1 MIMPIAAEFDPDFV
15 FVSAGFDAAVGDPI
29 GGCLVSPE
37 GFAHMT
43 HMLKGLAGGKLM
55 LALEGGYS
63 IKAVA
68 DSSEACMKILRGRD
82 VPRLIRPQ
90 PPSQSCLATI
100 ERVVAVQSQYWK
112 SLVPRT
118 HRLKDTVS
126 VSIQDLASAYW
137 SQVCTLKFGL
147 LNLPILDERFIQHF
161 ENRVHVS
168 DDILNCSNGIVLVA
182 HEVDPIVQDSDYI
195 ESNIISVGN
204 TKYIPSYKSL
214 IERLQIKGVGII
226 DVYVPARSWKLRQ
239 TSAGPAEDLSAYN
252 EFFLYLWDT
261 FLQASTAKSLFII
274 TSGLP
279 NYAIGKLV
287 DSRPVEDLLKG
298 IALFSSTLFLPI
310 VAPEKGTWY
319 QEHSK
324 VYLPGSDKPLG
335 AHIPTANVYGSC
347 YSGGQDSIATPLWL
361 EDQLYDYIVSKL

>member
-1 MIMPIAAEFDPDFV
+1 MPIANEFDPDFV

-43 HMLKGLAGGKLM
+43 HMLKGLAGGKIM
-55 LALEGGYS
+55 LALEGGYN
-63 IKAVA
+63 INAVA
-68 DSSEACMKILRGRD
+68 DSSESCMKILLGRD
-82 VPRLIRPQ
+82 VPRLARPQ
-90 PPSQSCLATI
+90 PPSHSCLTTI
-100 ERVVAVQSQYWK
+100 EKVVAIQSQHWK

-118 HRLKDTVS
+118 QKLDQAYPS

-137 SQVCTLKFGL
+137 SQVCTAKFGL
-147 LNLPILDERFIQHF
+147 LNLPILDERFTQHF

-168 DDILNCSNGIVLVA
+168 DDILNCKNGIVLLA
-182 HEVDPIVQDSDYI
+182 HEVDPIVQDGEYI
-195 ESNIISVGN
+195 DSNVVSLGS

-214 IERLQIKGVGII
+214 IERLQSKGVGIV

-239 TSAGPAEDLSAYN
+239 TNAGPAEDLLAYN

-274 TSGLP
+274 TNGLT
-279 NYAIGKLV
+279 NYAVGKLV
-287 DSRPVEDLLKG
+287 DCRPVEDLLKG

-310 VAPEKGTWY
+310 VTPEKGAWY
-319 QEHSK
+319 QGHSK

-335 AHIPTANVYGSC
+335 AQIPTANVYGCC
-347 YSGGQDSIATPLWL
+347 YSAGQDGISAPLLL
-361 EDQLYDYIVSKL
+361 EDQLYNHIILKL